1 MKEHKTRRAEFTG
14 LATPGWRR
22 PVRTESLE
30 EKVVQE
36 QLRQVKETI
45 VYGLTQLVD
54 LKDLGTGVHSTRSA
68 EWAVRVAEALG
79 VDHDYQRDVDVAALL
94 HDIGKIGIPDAI
106 LNKPGR
112 LDAEERAVVD
122 RHSEYGWAVLHLL
135 PGFERVSLFVL
146 HHHERIDG
154 HGYPA
159 GLQGSEIPLGAR
171 IVSVVDCFDA
181 MVSSRCYRPALSLEE
196 SVRRLQAAAGSQLD
210 ADIVRLFLPLALHK
224 LSEVSKI
231 AEPSVPAPCLVVS
244 S

>member
-1 MKEHKTRRAEFTG
+1 MQEEKARAIESVG
-14 LATPGWRR
+14 LGTLGWRR
-22 PVRTESLE
+22 PFRTESLE
-30 EKVVQE
+30 EKVIQE
-36 QLRQVKETI
+36 QLRQVQETI
-45 VYGLTQLVD
+45 VYGLNQLLD
-54 LKDLGTGVHSTRSA
+54 LKDLNTGTHSTRLA

-79 VDHDYQRDVDVAALL
+79 VDHPYQRDVEVAALL
-94 HDIGKIGIPDAI
+94 HDIGKIGVPDAI

-122 RHSEYGWAVLHLL
+122 RHPEYGWAVLRLL

-154 HGYPA
+154 KGYPA
-159 GLQGSEIPLGAR
+159 GLQGEEIPLGSR

-196 SVRRLQAAAGSQLD
+196 AVRRLQAACGTQLD
-210 ADIVRLFLPLALHK
+210 TEIVRLFLPLAVQV
-224 LSEVSKI
+224 LSEASK
-231 AEPSVPAPCLVVS
+231 AVEPTVPVPSLVAS